1 MDSRSDQA
9 RTERKRGR
17 KDMRT
22 LFEEEQNALGVEK
35 DKIHGQRR
43 AEKHDSNTL
52 RPGPNSG
59 WLV

>member
-1 MDSRSDQA
+1 
-9 RTERKRGR
+9 
-17 KDMRT
+17 MRT